1 MSGSTMDIKDIDR
14 LSKQYI
20 KQELMLGVG
29 LFLIGLLV
37 MRVWFLDQLLPPI
50 IVSTIF
56 TLVVST
62 ACGMIW
68 RRIAKKS
75 PENLPTFYT
84 AASGFRMLL
93 ALATMFVYY
102 LVVGRGAMLV
112 FVLVFM
118 AFYILSLAHHSVF
131 FARVSNRS

>member
-1 MSGSTMDIKDIDR
+1 MSGSAMDIKDIDR
-14 LSKQYI
+14 LGKQYI

-37 MRVWFLDQLLPPI
+37 MRVWFLDQLLAPI

-68 RRIAKKS
+68 RHIAKKS

>member
-1 MSGSTMDIKDIDR
+1 
-14 LSKQYI
+14 
-20 KQELMLGVG
+20 
-29 LFLIGLLV
+29 
-37 MRVWFLDQLLPPI
+37 
-50 IVSTIF
+50 
-56 TLVVST
+56 
-62 ACGMIW
+62 
-68 RRIAKKS
+68 
-75 PENLPTFYT
+75 
-84 AASGFRMLL
+84 MLL